1 MNSAIKSNLRL
12 MEGYPSESLNN
23 VGTKL
28 HSSTISSGACPYR
41 PEQLCASLSKG
52 DGRMKGQGK
61 YYIILFT
68 ALLVCTSAVATTQ
81 VVEGESWSGAKYLL
95 AVPDN
100 WNGDLV
106 VYAHGFVDT
115 AEPIA
120 LPTLDAIEPLRDM
133 WTSNG
138 YAVAYSSYSKYGFA
152 VREGTLDTLSLNHL
166 FKKRFG
172 KPERTFLV
180 GHSLGGLVC
189 VRLSECLPQYYDGVL
204 SVAGMIGGSQAEV
217 DYMTDLR
224 ILFEMFYPGVLPSAI
239 DDVPPVDLMNDVV
252 IPVAIAIQTD
262 PTGAG
267 VIALIDQTPVPWID
281 GTELVTSYATG
292 LGFWYRG
299 FADLTER
306 TGSSAFFGNEG
317 VVYTSSSLPPS
328 MMDDVNLAVDRFAAS
343 RWAKRYFR
351 RNYEPTGRLRVPHLA
366 LHNERDPVTPLF
378 HQARYAEKVAVRG
391 NEEMLVQRFSD
402 RYGHT
407 ENFSAAEVFG
417 AFEELVDWVDSGVAP
432 TP

>member
-1 MNSAIKSNLRL
+1 
-12 MEGYPSESLNN
+12 
-23 VGTKL
+23 
-28 HSSTISSGACPYR
+28 
-41 PEQLCASLSKG
+41 
-52 DGRMKGQGK
+52 MKGKSK
-61 YYIILFT
+61 YGMALFA
-68 ALLVCTSAVATTQ
+68 ALLVCGSAVAATQ
-81 VVEGESWSGAKYLL
+81 MVEGESWTGAKYLL

-115 AEPIA
+115 AELIA
-120 LPTLDAIEPLRDM
+120 LPTLDDIEPLRDM

-189 VRLSECLPQYYDGVL
+189 VRLSECLPQDYDGVL
-204 SVAGMIGGSQAEV
+204 TVAGMIGGSQAEV
-217 DYMTDLR
+217 DYMTNLR

-267 VIALIDQTPVPWID
+267 AIALIDQTPIPWTD

-299 FADLTER
+299 FADLEER
-306 TGSSAFFGNEG
+306 TGSSAFFGNED
-317 VVYTSSSLPPS
+317 VVYTSSYLPPP
-328 MMDDVNLAVDRFAAS
+328 MMDDVNLAVDRFEAT
-343 RWAKRYFR
+343 RWAERYFR
-351 RNYEPTGRLRVPHLA
+351 FNYEPTGRLRVPHLA

-378 HQARYAEKVAVRG
+378 HQALYAEKVENRG
-391 NEEMLVQRFSD
+391 RQDLLVQRISE

-407 ENFSAAEVFG
+407 ETFSADEVFG
-417 AFEELVDWVDSGVAP
+417 AFEELVEWVDSGVAP
-432 TP
+432 AP